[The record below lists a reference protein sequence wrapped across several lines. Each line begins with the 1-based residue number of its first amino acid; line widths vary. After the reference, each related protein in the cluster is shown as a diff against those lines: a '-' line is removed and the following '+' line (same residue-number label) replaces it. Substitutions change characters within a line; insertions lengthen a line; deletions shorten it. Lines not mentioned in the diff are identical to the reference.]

1 MDSYSDFYERKL
13 YPLQDGVLNC
23 VAGSGADF
31 YLTGGTA
38 LNRGYDNR
46 RFSEDLDFFLSG
58 DAEFL
63 TKVEMVMRALDR
75 CGFRVA
81 EPSDALKTV
90 DYQTCT
96 VFDLENPELTLKLD
110 FVNDLPVRFG
120 EIVPT
125 PVYPRTD
132 SIRNILSNKL
142 TALSRF
148 EAKDVADIHTIC
160 RIFPFSWRDLVEE
173 ARQKEAGFEAP
184 MAAEILTGIPKD
196 EFLSIRWVEPP
207 NWETFQKDLMQI
219 AADLVRGDSNSFNV

>member
-1 MDSYSDFYERKL
+1 MNLYSDFYERKL

-38 LNRGYDNR
+38 LNRGYSSR
-46 RFSEDLDFFLSG
+46 RFSDDLDFFLSG

-75 CGFRVA
+75 CGFRISD
-81 EPSDALKTV
+81 PSDALKTA
-90 DYQTCT
+90 DYRTCM
-96 VFDLENPELTLKLD
+96 VFDPETPGLILKLD

-120 EIVPT
+120 DIVTT

-132 SIRNILSNKL
+132 SVRNILSNKL

-160 RIFPFSWRDLVEE
+160 EIFAFSWRDLVEE
-173 ARQKEAGFEAP
+173 ARQKEEGFEAP
-184 MAAEILTGIPKD
+184 VAAEILTGIPEE
-196 EFLSIRWVEPP
+196 EFLSIRWADPP
-207 NWETFQKDLMQI
+207 SWVTFRKDLMQI
-219 AADLVRGDSNSFNV
+219 AEDLVRGDRNSLHP

>member
-1 MDSYSDFYERKL
+1 MNSYSDFYKRKL

-23 VAGSGADF
+23 AAESGADF

-38 LNRGYDNR
+38 LNRGYGNR
-46 RFSEDLDFFLSG
+46 RFSDDLDFFLSG

-81 EPSDALKTV
+81 EQEEALKTA
-90 DYQTCT
+90 DYRTCT
-96 VFDLENPELTLKLD
+96 IFDPENPGLILKLD

-120 EIVPT
+120 DIVPT

-173 ARQKEAGFEAP
+173 ARQKEEGFEAP
-184 MAAEILTGIPKD
+184 VAAEILTGIPKD
-196 EFLSIRWVEPP
+196 EFLSIRWAEPP
-207 NWETFQKDLMQI
+207 VWATFQKDLIQI
-219 AADLVRGDSNSFNV
+219 AEDLVLGDRNSLHA